1 MHPDN
6 RPLSPWLHWEVMA
19 TFSFMLAYAAGV
31 YFHAA
36 TASLSDAYQPGLD
49 SLKRY
54 VQPGIAL
61 WVLPLI
67 AYGWKSVHLT
77 KVAQRCALRAGW
89 LGLLRYAVCLLFSPP
104 IHSGHVLG
112 RSCRS
117 HARQHRSAVAFQPL
131 VFRPLYGLYH
141 GQRHIR
147 SDGVGAEHPDQPNA
161 QAAPIRHTQRL
172 NA

>member
-77 KVAQRCALRAGW
+77 KVAQRCALGGLVCCAMLYVFCSVHQSTAGMSW
-89 LGLLRYAVCLLFSPP
+89 VAPADRTLASTVQRSLFSP
-104 IHSGHVLG
+104 SFSG
-112 RSCRS
+112 RSMGS
-117 HARQHRSAVAFQPL
+117 ITGSAIFAAMAWGLSIRINRMLKQ
-131 VFRPLYGLYH
+131 RPSGTP
-141 GQRHIR
+141 
-147 SDGVGAEHPDQPNA
+147 SD
-161 QAAPIRHTQRL
+161 
-172 NA
+172 